1 MRLGLVHFA
10 AHTIA
15 AATHVSSAQPQR
27 PQVFLHLFICASLLQ
42 KLGSGAFISH
52 HREPKPGIVL
62 SSHDGGGEGRF
73 EHLNMDSHEFVHFF
87 LSFLQDFLHFFLSAH
102 PLLHT
107 TWSLAHSSLHSC
119 SFSHGSSGDGGGEG
133 GGGGG
138 GLGKGGGGLG
148 KGGNRSIS
156 FLSMAQISVYRLKKA
171 ESPVAQ
177 WSCAQFS
184 AIPRP
189 QLALQLART
198 VSGSRPAAAH
208 A

>member
-107 TWSLAHSSLHSC
+107 TWSLAHSSVHSC
-119 SFSHGSSGDGGGEG
+119 SFSHGDSVHRSQLTGHRAAAPDPEQNFAF
-133 GGGGG
+133 
-138 GLGKGGGGLG
+138 LVGKLP
-148 KGGNRSIS
+148 RSPP
-156 FLSMAQISVYRLKKA
+156 
-171 ESPVAQ
+171 ESPVVPAMQ
-177 WSCAQFS
+177 
-184 AIPRP
+184 
-189 QLALQLART
+189 ALICT
-198 VSGSRPAAAH
+198 SAAAH
-208 A
+208 VSPGEGLVWGGVIGLVRVGGRVGLG